1 MEPLVLDGH
10 NRIIDVFD
18 VISDILLSDDFG
30 LLRAELEG
38 IYQEQFRDDY
48 AKAALI
54 DALYAIICE
63 RDG

>member
-10 NRIIDVFD
+10 NSLIDVLD
-18 VISDILLSDDFG
+18 TLSDIILREDFKLLQ
-30 LLRAELEG
+30 AELEG
-38 IYQEQFRDDY
+38 IYQDQRRNDC